1 MTRAQ
6 KTDNMELHL
15 KKFEDTKMRQEE
27 EAKWAQQEQEELDNK
42 IKVSEITCRVIFER
56 QILTD
61 FNEMLALWRSGFEKV
76 LKIGRRTWW

>member
-15 KKFEDTKMRQEE
+15 KKFEDTKIRQED
-27 EAKWAQQEQEELDNK
+27 EAKQAQLEQEELDNK
-42 IKVSEITCRVIFER
+42 IKVSEIMFRVIFER

-61 FNEMLALWRSGFEKV
+61 FKETPVLWRNGFEKV
-76 LKIGRRTWW
+76 LKIGRKT